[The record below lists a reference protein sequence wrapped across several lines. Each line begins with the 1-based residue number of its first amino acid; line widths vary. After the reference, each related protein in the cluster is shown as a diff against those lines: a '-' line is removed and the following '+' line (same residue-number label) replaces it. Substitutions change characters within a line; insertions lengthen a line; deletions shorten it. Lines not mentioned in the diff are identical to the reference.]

1 MMTWLGEQW
10 SALGRYQLLRGFWST
25 RTVFY
30 RDTAKA
36 IKSNEALPSYL
47 EGEMQIA
54 RDPKTANPDRA
65 KGFAYASDIQNSSDL
80 NLADLLR
87 ALMPKSDAL
96 ALSALQKAKDIPKA
110 LTDLAKNIE
119 QQQAMASTIRKALIS
134 PAFVIAIAFAF
145 AYIFAT
151 QVIPAFEKA
160 ATDDVW
166 LSTYNNM
173 VRHFAYGINK
183 YGLWVLGALIAS
195 LIWAFLWGL
204 TNLTADWRYAMEN
217 SRGWRRALW
226 ILVFPLQPIF
236 AIYRDVQGTNMLGSL
251 ANLMQGGAEFRDALG
266 VLATNAQPW
275 LRKHLTI
282 IISHLETSE
291 GDYVGAFS
299 HGVLPPFLLSRMG
312 SLMRREA
319 GQLDKVLIELGV
331 QGADESREQ
340 VAKNATAINGIL
352 IMLGLS
358 VILFFY
364 FGQASI
370 IADIREQNSPTALMK
385 RQLYKQQNSPQVVPS
400 TPDVKASSSNQ

>member
-183 YGLWVLGALIAS
+183 YGLWA
-195 LIWAFLWGL
+195 
-204 TNLTADWRYAMEN
+204 
-217 SRGWRRALW
+217 
-226 ILVFPLQPIF
+226 
-236 AIYRDVQGTNMLGSL
+236 
-251 ANLMQGGAEFRDALG
+251 
-266 VLATNAQPW
+266 
-275 LRKHLTI
+275 
-282 IISHLETSE
+282 
-291 GDYVGAFS
+291 
-299 HGVLPPFLLSRMG
+299 
-312 SLMRREA
+312 
-319 GQLDKVLIELGV
+319 
-331 QGADESREQ
+331 
-340 VAKNATAINGIL
+340 
-352 IMLGLS
+352 
-358 VILFFY
+358 
-364 FGQASI
+364 
-370 IADIREQNSPTALMK
+370 
-385 RQLYKQQNSPQVVPS
+385 
-400 TPDVKASSSNQ
+400 

>member
-1 MMTWLGEQW
+1 
-10 SALGRYQLLRGFWST
+10 
-25 RTVFY
+25 
-30 RDTAKA
+30 
-36 IKSNEALPSYL
+36 
-47 EGEMQIA
+47 
-54 RDPKTANPDRA
+54 
-65 KGFAYASDIQNSSDL
+65 
-80 NLADLLR
+80 
-87 ALMPKSDAL
+87 
-96 ALSALQKAKDIPKA
+96 
-110 LTDLAKNIE
+110 
-119 QQQAMASTIRKALIS
+119 
-134 PAFVIAIAFAF
+134 
-145 AYIFAT
+145 
-151 QVIPAFEKA
+151 
-160 ATDDVW
+160 
-166 LSTYNNM
+166 
-173 VRHFAYGINK
+173 
-183 YGLWVLGALIAS
+183 
-195 LIWAFLWGL
+195 
-204 TNLTADWRYAMEN
+204 
-217 SRGWRRALW
+217 
-226 ILVFPLQPIF
+226 
-236 AIYRDVQGTNMLGSL
+236 MLGSL

-282 IISHLETSE
+282 IISHLDTSE